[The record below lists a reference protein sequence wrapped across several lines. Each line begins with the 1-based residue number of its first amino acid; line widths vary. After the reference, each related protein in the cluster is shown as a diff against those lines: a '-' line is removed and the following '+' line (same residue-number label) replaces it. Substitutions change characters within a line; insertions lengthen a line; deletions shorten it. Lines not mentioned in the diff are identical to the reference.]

1 MRQARDLSKK
11 TGEIKGISHAKKG
24 SIRDRSCVGLT
35 EAREVKKRRQEYTE
49 ELHKKGFARTE
60 NPFSLVYSMS
70 SRLILR
76 TRSSSSSGRLEFGR
90 KAAGLKRNSSYRP
103 IFVPPLF

>member
-49 ELHKKGFARTE
+49 ELHKKGFAVVQEPSHAQLLVTPQAAARQA
-60 NPFSLVYSMS
+60 SLSFTVW
-70 SRLILR
+70 
-76 TRSSSSSGRLEFGR
+76 EF
-90 KAAGLKRNSSYRP
+90 AQTH
-103 IFVPPLF
+103 VH